1 MFTFCQVVKKWTF
14 LTTSIHTIGRQH
26 FLIQFCSSICNM
38 KRQYLLWNTNYIQI
52 FNFHFVK
59 SHIGPALVLQIILTS
74 YWGVWCSLWLC
85 KSRDLSKTR
94 RRGPLWT
101 LTCILD
107 LPHQHIFHL
116 HPLRKG
122 YFWAQSDVM
131 RFISMTNPLLLQ
143 LSVKPYIAL
152 CKLTGQIFSGFL
164 HRLIKR

>member
-26 FLIQFCSSICNM
+26 FLIQFCSFICNM

-74 YWGVWCSLWLC
+74 YWGFWWSLWLC
-85 KSRDLSKTR
+85 KTRDLSKTSR
-94 RRGPLWT
+94 RRPLRT

-107 LPHQHIFHL
+107 LPNQPIIVFEKYMSGNNL
-116 HPLRKG
+116 
-122 YFWAQSDVM
+122 
-131 RFISMTNPLLLQ
+131 T
-143 LSVKPYIAL
+143 L
-152 CKLTGQIFSGFL
+152 CDSFQWQI
-164 HRLIKR
+164 R